1 VPNRNKKHHRNYY
14 QIKSQ
19 TSPQKKGFGGG
30 AGGDFTSGESTEKR
44 TTTTEKKQICYD
56 STQRKQI
63 QPKRKRIQTKRK
75 QIRQKRKQIDPN
87 QHLMCPRSSAVGA
100 AEYQPGRSG
109 PPTRRGGRP
118 TTRSTTAPTPPV
130 TQRERSTGEGGG
142 KGNRGREAPYIGEGF
157 RWGEEEEKGGKTFP
171 SAREPARA
179 GEIARHRPQILPP
192 GRGTGLAL
200 EKRRGECAVGCRRER
215 RICGG
220 LAALQ

>member
-1 VPNRNKKHHRNYY
+1 MGTTWDKHSQFIYRTFSSSTKPREVVRNHNKKHHRNYY
-14 QIKSQ
+14 QIESQ
-19 TSPQKKGFGGG
+19 TSLQKKGFGGG

-87 QHLMCPRSSAVGA
+87 QHLTCPRSPAGGA
-100 AEYQPGRSG
+100 AEYQPGRFG
-109 PPTRRGGRP
+109 PPTWRGGRP
-118 TTRSTTAPTPPV
+118 MTRSTTAPTPPV

-157 RWGEEEEKGGKTFP
+157 R
-171 SAREPARA
+171 
-179 GEIARHRPQILPP
+179 
-192 GRGTGLAL
+192 
-200 EKRRGECAVGCRRER
+200 
-215 RICGG
+215 
-220 LAALQ
+220 

>member
-1 VPNRNKKHHRNYY
+1 MGTTWDKHSQFIYRTFSSSTKPREVVPNHNKKHHRNYY
-14 QIKSQ
+14 QIESQ

-75 QIRQKRKQIDPN
+75 QIQPKRKRIQTKRKQIRQKRKQIDPN
-87 QHLMCPRSSAVGA
+87 QHLTYPRSPAGGA
-100 AEYQPGRSG
+100 AEYQPGRFG

-118 TTRSTTAPTPPV
+118 MTRSTTAPTPPV
-130 TQRERSTGEGGG
+130 TQRERSPGEGGG

-157 RWGEEEEKGGKTFP
+157 R
-171 SAREPARA
+171 
-179 GEIARHRPQILPP
+179 
-192 GRGTGLAL
+192 
-200 EKRRGECAVGCRRER
+200 
-215 RICGG
+215 
-220 LAALQ
+220 